1 MKNHPEIL
9 IGETMFKTPPKIVRT
24 PKIVLQRISNEIIQS
39 YQIETLPTF
48 SLQDVFDEE
57 IDDFGIFEV
66 NNADQDFDLEIK
78 NVRVLS
84 ESEWNFLLK

>member
-9 IGETMFKTPPKIVRT
+9 IGETMFQKAKKIVRN

-39 YQIETLPTF
+39 YQMEILPTF

>member
-1 MKNHPEIL
+1 MKHIWKSTE
-9 IGETMFKTPPKIVRT
+9 GKSKKIVKT
-24 PKIVLQRISNEIIQS
+24 PKIVLQRIYNETIQS
-39 YQIETLPTF
+39 YQMETVPTF

-57 IDDFGIFEV
+57 IDDFNIFEV

>member
-1 MKNHPEIL
+1 M
-9 IGETMFKTPPKIVRT
+9 
-24 PKIVLQRISNEIIQS
+24 
-39 YQIETLPTF
+39 ETLPTF